1 MSSDSDSDGGRS
13 GDASDDSDGSDVEV
27 EVEPAAGAGAAAGAG
42 SGAGGSSAAAG
53 GVGAGATVRMFPEV
67 VPYKNKQRVLVF
79 STRGITARY
88 RHLMEDIRRLLP
100 HHKKDVKVRVRVTLR
115 GRW

>member
-42 SGAGGSSAAAG
+42 SGA
-53 GVGAGATVRMFPEV
+53 GAGATVRMFPEV